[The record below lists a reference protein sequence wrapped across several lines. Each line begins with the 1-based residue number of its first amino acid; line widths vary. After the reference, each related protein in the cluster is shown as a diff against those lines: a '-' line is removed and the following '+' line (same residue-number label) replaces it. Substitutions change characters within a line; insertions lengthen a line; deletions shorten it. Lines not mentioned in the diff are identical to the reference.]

1 MMARKSN
8 ALTAREVATIKSP
21 GRYADGA
28 GLYLQV
34 SPRVGSEGVTKSWLF
49 RFTFNARP
57 KQMGLGSLNT
67 VSLSEARD
75 AALAVRKMVQAGI
88 DPIVNRQTEKAASA
102 AKVDLPETFQDFAQE
117 YIRLNGEGWKNDK
130 HRQQWGNTLATYAYP
145 VIGSIHVRDVS
156 KAHVLQIL
164 KPIWREKTET
174 ARRVRSRIETIM
186 DMAIAADA
194 RETENPARLGV
205 LKFLLPNQGKRPQVK
220 HHPAVPYAEIGV
232 FMSKLRKRD
241 ELSAKALEFVI
252 LTGGRTAEVINAT
265 WDEINL
271 DIAEWNI
278 PGERMKSGRPHRV
291 PLTKEALS
299 ILDAL
304 PVIDRN
310 PHLFPGERQGR
321 PFSNMAMLKL
331 IDRMGFGDFTVHG
344 FRTTFRTWAA
354 EQTSYPREVAEAA
367 ISHGNPDKVEAA
379 YQRGDFFHKRRKLM
393 EAWTAYCGSVPTVGG
408 NVTPI
413 RKVTGA

>member
-8 ALTAREVATIKSP
+8 ALTAREVATIKVP

-102 AKVDLPETFQDFAQE
+102 AKVNLPETFQDFAQE

-220 HHPAVPYAEIGV
+220 HHPAMPYAEIGT
-232 FMSKLRKRD
+232 FMASLRKRD
-241 ELSAKALEFVI
+241 DLSAKALEFLI
-252 LTGGRTAEVINAT
+252 LTASRTGEVIEAR
-265 WDEINL
+265 WDEIDG
-271 DIAEWNI
+271 DIWTVPA
-278 PGERMKSGRPHRV
+278 ERMKASKEHKV
-291 PLTKEALS
+291 PLSDAAKV
-299 ILDAL
+299 IIDAL
-304 PVIDRN
+304 PIIDGN
-310 PHLFPGERQGR
+310 PHLFPGQRKQR
-321 PFSNMAMLKL
+321 PLSNMAMLKL
-331 IDRMGFGDFTVHG
+331 LDRMGYGDYTSHG
-344 FRTTFRTWAA
+344 FRSTFRDWAA
-354 EQTSYPREVAEAA
+354 ETTNYPREVAESALA
-367 ISHGNPDKVEAA
+367 HGNPDKVEAA
-379 YQRGDFFHKRRKLM
+379 YQRGDFFEKRRKLM
-393 EAWTAYCGSVPTVGG
+393 EAWASYCGAVPMVGG

-413 RKVTGA
+413 RKGG

>member
-1 MMARKSN
+1 MARKSN
-8 ALTAREVATIKSP
+8 ALTAREVATIKVP

-102 AKVDLPETFQDFAQE
+102 AKVNLPETFQDFAQE

-220 HHPAVPYAEIGV
+220 HHPAMPYAEIGT
-232 FMSKLRKRD
+232 FMASLRKRD
-241 ELSAKALEFVI
+241 DLSAKALEFLI
-252 LTGGRTAEVINAT
+252 LTASRTGEVIEAR
-265 WDEINL
+265 WDEIDG
-271 DIAEWNI
+271 DIWTVPA
-278 PGERMKSGRPHRV
+278 ERMKASKEHKV
-291 PLTKEALS
+291 PLSDAAKV
-299 ILDAL
+299 IIDAL
-304 PVIDRN
+304 PIIDGN
-310 PHLFPGERQGR
+310 PHLFPGQRKQR
-321 PFSNMAMLKL
+321 PLSNMAMLKL
-331 IDRMGFGDFTVHG
+331 LDRMGYGDYTSHG
-344 FRTTFRTWAA
+344 FRSTFRDWAA
-354 EQTSYPREVAEAA
+354 ETTNYPREVAESALA
-367 ISHGNPDKVEAA
+367 HGNPDKVEAA
-379 YQRGDFFHKRRKLM
+379 YQRGDFFEKRRKLM
-393 EAWTAYCGSVPTVGG
+393 EAWASYCGAVPMVGG

-413 RKVTGA
+413 RKGG